1 MKDKAEKKKLSWRET
16 IRIAWKP
23 YRRLYSYVLPY
34 KWRFFFGLLLGC
46 LFGATSGILPI
57 VMGHVSGAI
66 FHGSTPNATS
76 LTHRSELLNA
86 GGSVN
91 KSIFVTC
98 LLIPAVMT
106 ARSLLSYGNTY
117 YMNWVSNRAV
127 TDIRN
132 QLFSKIVNQS
142 MDFFNRMQAGVLMS
156 RISNNTAAM
165 QMALAQVS
173 SDVFKHP
180 ITIIFALA
188 VLIYMDWK
196 FTFVALILF
205 PSCIIPIQVFG
216 KRARRAMQEQQEDL
230 GKMSVT
236 MQETFAGIRVVKSFA
251 REEQQEKSFARSTM
265 LQFRNMMRMIKATE
279 ITGPLIEVLGAMGVG
294 WALLYVYAA
303 NLHIG
308 RFFALFTGIYILY
321 DPAKNLSKLRIIMQR
336 SIAAMEG
343 IFAILDTPVTIQ
355 DAPNAKILPSSEG
368 RIDFDNV
375 TFRYAGTS
383 IDALS
388 RVTLKIEPGKSYAL
402 VGASGAGKSTI
413 LSLILRL
420 YDPTSGAVRI
430 DGNDLRGLTQQSL
443 REHIGLVTQETFLF
457 HDTIYNNILFGR
469 LDATRDDV
477 YRAAQMAY
485 AHEFILAQ
493 PRKYDTLVGDKGML
507 LSGGQQQR
515 LAIARAVLK
524 NAPILLLDE
533 ATSALDSESEKQI
546 QMALQ
551 TLAAGKT
558 VVAIA
563 HRLSTILSSN
573 QIIVMDNGRVKEIGT
588 HAELLAKSGYYRRL
602 YDLQF
607 NRGAE
612 HKDLEA
618 EELFEVVSYR
628 D

>member
-1 MKDKAEKKKLSWRET
+1 MKDKAETKKLSFRET

-34 KWRFFFGLLLGC
+34 KWRFFFGLFLGL
-46 LFGATSGILPI
+46 LFGATTGCLPWA
-57 VMGHVSGAI
+57 MGTVTGAI
-66 FHGSTPNATS
+66 FHGTAPSAKA

-86 GGSVN
+86 GGSI
-91 KSIFVTC
+91 KSIFLVC
-98 LLIPAVMT
+98 LLIPAIMT
-106 ARSLLSYGNTY
+106 ARSLASYGNTY

-127 TDIRN
+127 ADIRN
-132 QLFSKIVNQS
+132 ELFSKIVNQS
-142 MDFFNRMQAGVLMS
+142 MDFFNRMRAGVLMS
-156 RISNNTAAM
+156 RIMNNTGAM
-165 QMALAQVS
+165 QVALTQVS

-180 ITIIFALA
+180 ITIVFALV
-188 VLIYMDWK
+188 VLMYIDWK
-196 FTFVALILF
+196 FTLAALIVF
-205 PSCIIPIQVFG
+205 PSCIIPIQLFG
-216 KRARRAMQEQQEDL
+216 KRARRAMLHQQEEL

-236 MQETFAGIRVVKSFA
+236 MSETFAGIRVVKSFA
-251 REEQQEKSFARSTM
+251 REKHQEKSFSRSTM
-265 LQFRNMMRMIKATE
+265 IQFRNIMRMTKATE
-279 ITGPLIEVLGAMGVG
+279 ATGPLVEILAAIGVG
-294 WALLYVYAA
+294 WALLYVYAT
-303 NLHIG
+303 NLTAGH
-308 RFFALFTGIYILY
+308 FFALLTGIFILY
-321 DPAKNLSKLRIIMQR
+321 DPVKNLSKLRIIMQR
-336 SIAAMEG
+336 SIAATQG
-343 IFAILDTPVTIQ
+343 VFGILDNPITIQ
-355 DAPNAKILPSSEG
+355 DAPDAEILGASEG
-368 RIDFDNV
+368 RIDFENV

-388 RVTLKIEPGKSYAL
+388 HITLGIEPGKSYAL

-420 YDPTSGAVRI
+420 YDPTSGTVRI
-430 DGNDLRGLTQQSL
+430 DGQDLRRLTQESL
-443 REHIGLVTQETFLF
+443 RQQIGLVSQETFLF
-457 HDTIYNNILFGR
+457 HDTIYNNIVFGR
-469 LDATRDDV
+469 LDATREEV

-485 AHEFILAQ
+485 AHDFILAQ
-493 PRKYDTLVGDKGML
+493 PQKYDTVVGDKGML

-515 LAIARAVLK
+515 IAIARAVLQ

-563 HRLSTILSSN
+563 HRLSTILSSD
-573 QIIVMDNGRVKEIGT
+573 QIVVMDRGHLKEIGT

-612 HKDLEA
+612 HKAPEP
-618 EELFEVVSYR
+618 EELFEVVS
-628 D
+628 

>member
-1 MKDKAEKKKLSWRET
+1 MKDKAGKKKLSWRET

-34 KWRFFFGLLLGC
+34 KGRFFFGLFLGF
-46 LFGATSGILPI
+46 LFGATSGVLPI
-57 VMGHVSGAI
+57 VMGKVTGTI
-66 FHGSTPNATS
+66 FHGATPSATT
-76 LTHRSELLNA
+76 LAHRSELLNA
-86 GGSVN
+86 GGSV
-91 KSIFVTC
+91 KSIFFTC

-106 ARSLLSYGNTY
+106 ARSLLSYGSTY

-127 TDIRN
+127 TDIKN
-132 QLFSKIVNQS
+132 ELFRKIINQS

-156 RISNNTAAM
+156 RISNNTMAM
-165 QMALAQVS
+165 QMALTQVS

-180 ITIIFALA
+180 ITIILALV

-196 FTFVALILF
+196 FTLAALILF
-205 PSCIIPIQVFG
+205 PTCIVPIQVFG

-251 REEQQEKSFARSTM
+251 REEQQQKTFARSTM

-279 ITGPLIEVLGAMGVG
+279 VTGPLIEILGAIGVG
-294 WALLYVYAA
+294 WALLYVYAT
-303 NLHIG
+303 NLNAG
-308 RFFALFTGIYILY
+308 RFFALLTGIFILY
-321 DPAKNLSKLRIIMQR
+321 DPAKNLSKLRIMMQR
-336 SIAAMEG
+336 SVAAMEG
-343 IFAILDTPVTIQ
+343 VFAILDTPVTIQ
-355 DAPNAKILPSSEG
+355 DAPGATTLRSSEG
-368 RIDFDNV
+368 RMDFENV

-383 IDALS
+383 IDAL
-388 RVTLKIEPGKSYAL
+388 RNVTLKIEPGKSYAL

-430 DGNDLRGLTQQSL
+430 DGNDLRGLTQHSL
-443 REHIGLVTQETFLF
+443 REQIGLVTQETFLF

-485 AHEFILAQ
+485 AHDFILAQ
-493 PRKYDTLVGDKGML
+493 PKKYDTIVGDKGML

-533 ATSALDSESEKQI
+533 ATSALDSESEQQI

-563 HRLSTILSSN
+563 HRLSTILSSD
-573 QIIVMDNGRVKEIGT
+573 QIIVMENGRVKEIGT

-612 HKDLEA
+612 HNDPA
-618 EELFEVVSYR
+618 PEELFEVVT
-628 D
+628 